1 MNGLFV
7 VIISALILV
16 LAYRF
21 YGAFIGA
28 KVLTVNQY
36 NVTPAFRFEDG
47 HDYVPTNR
55 YVVFGHHFAA
65 IAGAG
70 PLVGP
75 VIAAQ
80 FGYLPG
86 ALWILIGGVLAG
98 AVHDCVILFCSMRYD
113 GKSIAEIAKAQI
125 NGNVGLAT
133 SFAVLFLNILAMA
146 GMAVV
151 IVNALHDSPWG
162 TFTIGMTI
170 PIAIFI
176 GIYMQFLRPGKIK
189 EGTVIGVVLTLLAVL
204 AGPYVQA
211 SPTLAPMFTISATG
225 ISIAL
230 IIYGFV
236 AAALPVWL
244 LLAPRDYLSTYMKI
258 GTIGALALGVIIVGP
273 TIQMPAVTQFVNGGG
288 PVITGPVLPF
298 IFITIACGA
307 ISGFHSMI
315 ATGTTPKMLMNERSI
330 VPVGYGAMLTESF
343 IAMMALIAAT
353 SLIPNDYFAINSTA
367 EHFQAL
373 GMQVVDLPQL
383 NAMVGENVAH
393 RPGGAVSLAVG
404 MAFIFSNIPGLDHL
418 MNYWY
423 HFCIMFEAL
432 FIMTIIDA
440 GTRVGRYMLQELIGR
455 VWPKFGDTHWTPGSV
470 IASALISGAWGYIL
484 LQNNLSVIWP
494 IFGVSN
500 QLLAIIT
507 LAISSV
513 VICSLGK
520 SRYVWVTG
528 LPWAFLTVVI
538 FWADFLN
545 MASYIQTGKM
555 LLFVVSAIM
564 LILVI
569 IVSIGSLKKCFELS
583 KTVPRSD
590 ATTATVEAEAFKKL
604 QELVATDPR
613 AKRFAELTCKEFR
626 PQQ

>member
-125 NGNVGLAT
+125 SDNVGLAT

-189 EGTVIGVVLTLLAVL
+189 EGTIIGVVLTLLAVV
-204 AGPYVQA
+204 AGPAVQA

-258 GTIGALALGVIIVGP
+258 GTIGALAIGVIVVGP

-343 IAMMALIAAT
+343 VAMMALIAAT

-418 MNYWY
+418 MNYWN
-423 HFCIMFEAL
+423 HFCIMIEAL

-455 VWPKFGDTHWTPGSV
+455 VWTKFGDPHWTPGSV

-520 SRYVWVTG
+520 ARYVWVTG

-545 MASYIQTGKM
+545 MASYARTGKM
-555 LLFVVSAIM
+555 LLLVVSAIM
-564 LILVI
+564 LVLVV
-569 IVSIGSLKKCFELS
+569 IVSIGSLRKCFELS

-604 QELVATDPR
+604 QELVATDPQ

>member
-86 ALWILIGGVLAG
+86 ALWILIGGVLTG

-125 NGNVGLAT
+125 SDNVGLAT

-189 EGTVIGVVLTLLAVL
+189 EGTIIGVVLTLLAVV
-204 AGPYVQA
+204 AGPAVQA

-258 GTIGALALGVIIVGP
+258 GTIGALAIGVIVVGP

-343 IAMMALIAAT
+343 VAMMALIAAT

-455 VWPKFGDTHWTPGSV
+455 VWTKFGDPHWTPGSV

-520 SRYVWVTG
+520 ARYVWVTG

-545 MASYIQTGKM
+545 MASYARTGKM
-555 LLFVVSAIM
+555 LLLVVSAIM
-564 LILVI
+564 LVLVV
-569 IVSIGSLKKCFELS
+569 IVSIGSLRKCFELS

-604 QELVATDPR
+604 QELVATDPQ

>member
-1 MNGLFV
+1 MNGLFM
-7 VIISALILV
+7 VIISALVLV

-21 YGAFIGA
+21 YGAFISA
-28 KVLTVNQY
+28 KVLVVNQY
-36 NVTPAFRFEDG
+36 KVTPAFRFEDG
-47 HDYVPTNR
+47 HDYVPTNK

-98 AVHDCVILFCSMRYD
+98 AVHDMVILFCSMRYD

-125 NGNVGLAT
+125 GNKVGLAT

-162 TFTIGMTI
+162 TFTIGATI
-170 PIAIFI
+170 PIALFV

-189 EGTVIGVVLTLLAVL
+189 EGTVIGVVLTLLAVFV
-204 AGPYVQA
+204 GPMVA
-211 SPTLAPMFTISATG
+211 DSPTLAPLFTISPTG
-225 ISIAL
+225 IGVAL

-258 GTIGALALGVIIVGP
+258 GTIGALALGIIIVGP
-273 TIQMPAVTQFVNGGG
+273 HMHMPSVTQFVSGGG
-288 PVITGPVLPF
+288 PVITGPVLPYV
-298 IFITIACGA
+298 FITIACGA
-307 ISGFHSMI
+307 ISGFHAMI
-315 ATGTTPKMLMNERSI
+315 STGTTPKMLMNENQI
-330 VPVGYGAMLTESF
+330 LPVGYGAMLTESF
-343 IAMMALIAAT
+343 VGMMALIAAC
-353 SLIPNDYFAINSTA
+353 SLQPADYFAINSSA
-367 EHFQAL
+367 AHFQAL
-373 GMQVVDLPQL
+373 GMNVVDLPRL
-383 NAMVGENVAH
+383 NDMIGENVAH

-404 MAFIFSNIPGLDHL
+404 MAYIFSNLPGLDHL

-440 GTRVGRYMLQELIGR
+440 GTRVGRYMLQELVGR
-455 VWPKFGDTHWTPGSV
+455 VWPKFGDQHWVPGSI
-470 IASALISGAWGYIL
+470 IASAVISGAWGYIV
-484 LQNNLSVIWP
+484 LQGNLSTIWP

-513 VICSLGK
+513 VICSIGRA
-520 SRYVWVTG
+520 RYVWVTAI
-528 LPWAFLTVVI
+528 PWAFLTVVI

-545 MASYIQTGKM
+545 MFNIYLPKGEV
-555 LLFVVSAIM
+555 LLFSVSAIM

-569 IVSIGSLKKCFELS
+569 IVSIGSLRKCMELS
-583 KTVPRSD
+583 KTIPPD
-590 ATTATVEAEAFKKL
+590 YKTQAEYEAEELKHLKE
-604 QELVATDPR
+604 QEGKGA
-613 AKRFAELTCKEFR
+613 AA
-626 PQQ
+626 QA

>member
-1 MNGLFV
+1 MNGLYL
-7 VIISALILV
+7 VIISALIFV

-21 YGAFIGA
+21 YGAFIAA

-36 NVTPAFRFEDG
+36 KVTPAFRFEDG
-47 HDYVPTNR
+47 HDYVPTNK

-80 FGYLPG
+80 FGWLPG

-98 AVHDCVILFCSMRYD
+98 AVHDMVILFASMRYD

-125 NGNVGLAT
+125 GGKIGLAT

-151 IVNALHDSPWG
+151 IVNALHDSAWG
-162 TFTIGMTI
+162 TFTIAMTI
-170 PIAIFI
+170 PIAIFV
-176 GIYMQFLRPGKIK
+176 GLYLQFFRPGKIQ
-189 EGTVIGVVLTLLAVL
+189 EATVIGVVLVLVAVIV
-204 AGPYVQA
+204 GPYVA
-211 SPTLAPMFTISATG
+211 ESPAIAPYFTINAQG
-225 ISIAL
+225 IGIAL
-230 IIYGFV
+230 IIYGFI

-258 GTIGALALGVIIVGP
+258 GTIGALALGIIVVMP
-273 TIQMPAVTQFVNGGG
+273 HIEMPATTQFISGGG
-288 PVITGPVLPF
+288 PVITGPVLPY

-307 ISGFHSMI
+307 ISGFHCMI
-315 ATGTTPKMLMNERSI
+315 STGTTPKMLMNERSI
-330 VPVGYGAMLTESF
+330 LPVGYGAMLTESF
-343 IAMMALIAAT
+343 VAMMALIAACA
-353 SLIPNDYFAINSTA
+353 LQPADYFAINSTA
-367 EHFQAL
+367 AHFQAL
-373 GMQVVDLPQL
+373 NMQVVDLPML
-383 NAMVGENVAH
+383 NEMVGEDVAH

-404 MAFIFSNIPGLDHL
+404 MAHIFSRIPGLDHL

-440 GTRVGRYMLQELIGR
+440 GTRVGRYILQELIGR
-455 VWPKFGDTHWTPGSV
+455 VWPKFGDPHWIPGG
-470 IASALISGAWGYIL
+470 IMASAMISGAWGYIV
-484 LQNNLSVIWP
+484 LQGSLSTIWP

-513 VICSLGK
+513 VICSMGK
-520 SRYVWVTG
+520 ARYIWVTA

-545 MASYIQTGKM
+545 MFEIYLPKGEWLMFT
-555 LLFVVSAIM
+555 VSAIM
-564 LILVI
+564 AILVVI
-569 IVSIGSLKKCFELS
+569 ISVASIRKCLELV
-583 KTVPRSD
+583 KTVPPSYD
-590 ATTATVEAEAFKKL
+590 TTKSVEAEELKHL
-604 QELVATDPR
+604 EELVKTDPR
-613 AKRFAELTCKEFR
+613 AKRFKELTVDAH
-626 PQQ
+626 

>member
-1 MNGLFV
+1 MNGLYL
-7 VIISALILV
+7 VIISALIFV

-21 YGAFIGA
+21 YGAFIAA

-36 NVTPAFRFEDG
+36 RVTPAFRFEDG
-47 HDYVPTNR
+47 HDYVPTNK

-80 FGYLPG
+80 FGWLPG

-98 AVHDCVILFCSMRYD
+98 AVHDMVILFASMRYD

-125 NGNVGLAT
+125 GGKIGLAT

-151 IVNALHDSPWG
+151 IVNALHDSAWG
-162 TFTIGMTI
+162 TFTIAMTI
-170 PIAIFI
+170 PIAIFV
-176 GIYMQFLRPGKIK
+176 GLYLQFFRPGKIQ
-189 EGTVIGVVLTLLAVL
+189 EATVIGVVLVLVAVIV
-204 AGPYVQA
+204 GPYVA
-211 SPTLAPMFTISATG
+211 ESPAIAPYFTINAQG
-225 ISIAL
+225 IGIAL
-230 IIYGFV
+230 IIYGFI

-258 GTIGALALGVIIVGP
+258 GTIGALALGIIVVMP
-273 TIQMPAVTQFVNGGG
+273 HIEMPATTQFISGGG
-288 PVITGPVLPF
+288 PVITGPVLPY

-307 ISGFHSMI
+307 ISGFHCMI
-315 ATGTTPKMLMNERSI
+315 STGTTPKMLMNERSI
-330 VPVGYGAMLTESF
+330 LPVGYGAMLTESF
-343 IAMMALIAAT
+343 VAMMALIAACA
-353 SLIPNDYFAINSTA
+353 LQPADYFAINSTA
-367 EHFQAL
+367 AHFQAL
-373 GMQVVDLPQL
+373 NMQVVDLPML
-383 NAMVGENVAH
+383 NEMVGEDVAH

-404 MAFIFSNIPGLDHL
+404 MAHIFSRIPGLDHL

-455 VWPKFGDTHWTPGSV
+455 VWPKFGDPHWIPGG
-470 IASALISGAWGYIL
+470 IMASAMISGAWGYIV
-484 LQNNLSVIWP
+484 LQGSLSTIWP

-513 VICSLGK
+513 VICSMGK
-520 SRYVWVTG
+520 ARYIWVTA

-545 MASYIQTGKM
+545 MFEIYLPKGEWLMFT
-555 LLFVVSAIM
+555 VSAIM
-564 LILVI
+564 AILVVI
-569 IVSIGSLKKCFELS
+569 ISVASIRKCLELV
-583 KTVPRSD
+583 KTVPPSYD
-590 ATTATVEAEAFKKL
+590 TTKSVEAEELKHL
-604 QELVATDPR
+604 EELVQTDPR
-613 AKRFAELTCKEFR
+613 AKRFKELTVNAH
-626 PQQ
+626 

>member
-1 MNGLFV
+1 MNGLFL
-7 VIISALILV
+7 VIISALVFV

-21 YGAFIGA
+21 YGAFIA
-28 KVLTVNQY
+28 TKVLAVNQY
-36 NVTPAFRFEDG
+36 KVTPAFRFEDG
-47 HDYVPTNR
+47 HDYVPTNK

-98 AVHDCVILFCSMRYD
+98 SVHDMVILFASMRYD
-113 GKSIAEIAKAQI
+113 GKSIAEIAKHQMGGSI
-125 NGNVGLAT
+125 GLVT
-133 SFAVLFLNILAMA
+133 SLAVLFLNILAMA

-170 PIAIFI
+170 PIAVFI
-176 GIYMQFLRPGKIK
+176 GIYMHYLRPGKIR
-189 EGTVIGVVLTLLAVL
+189 EGTVIGVVLTLLAVVL
-204 AGPYVQA
+204 GPSVAA
-211 SPTLAPMFTISATG
+211 SPTLAPLFTISAHG
-225 ISIAL
+225 IGVLL

-236 AAALPVWL
+236 AAAMPVWI

-258 GTIGALALGVIIVGP
+258 GTIGALALGIIIVMP
-273 TIQMPAVTQFVNGGG
+273 TIQMPAVTQFVSGGG
-288 PVITGPVLPF
+288 PVITGPVIPY

-307 ISGFHSMI
+307 ISGFHCMI
-315 ATGTTPKMLMNERSI
+315 STGTTPKMLMNERSI
-330 VPVGYGAMLTESF
+330 LPVGYGAMLTECF
-343 IAMMALIAAT
+343 VGMMALIAAT

-367 EHFQAL
+367 EHFAAL
-373 GMQVVDLPQL
+373 NMPVVDLPQL
-383 NAMVGENVAH
+383 SHMVGEDVAH

-404 MAFIFSNIPGLDHL
+404 MAFIFSGIPGLDHL

-432 FIMTIIDA
+432 FIMTILDA

-455 VWPKFGDTHWTPGSV
+455 VVPKFADPHWLPGAL
-470 IASALISGAWGYIL
+470 IASALISGAWGYIV
-484 LQNNLSVIWP
+484 LQGNLSTIWP

-507 LAISSV
+507 LAVSSV
-513 VICSLGK
+513 VICSMGK
-520 SRYVWVTG
+520 ARYLWVTII
-528 LPWAFLTVVI
+528 PWVFLTVVI
-538 FWADFLN
+538 FYADFLN
-545 MASYIQTGKM
+545 MFEIYLPKGEW
-555 LLFVVSAIM
+555 LLFSVSAIM
-564 LILVI
+564 AVFVI
-569 IVSIGSLKKCFELS
+569 IISIASIRKCIYLA
-583 KTVPRSD
+583 KTVPANYD
-590 ATTATVEAEAFKKL
+590 TTETVEAI
-604 QELVATDPR
+604 ELKRLKEMENSDPA
-613 AKRFAELTCKEFR
+613 AKHFDEETVEVH
-626 PQQ
+626 

>member
-125 NGNVGLAT
+125 SDNVGLAT

-189 EGTVIGVVLTLLAVL
+189 EGTIIGVVLTLLAVV
-204 AGPYVQA
+204 AGPAVQA

-258 GTIGALALGVIIVGP
+258 GTIGALAIGVIVVGP

-343 IAMMALIAAT
+343 VAMMALIAAT

-455 VWPKFGDTHWTPGSV
+455 VWTKFGDPHWTPGSV

-520 SRYVWVTG
+520 ARYVWVTG

-545 MASYIQTGKM
+545 MASYARTGKM
-555 LLFVVSAIM
+555 LLLVVSAIM
-564 LILVI
+564 LVLVV
-569 IVSIGSLKKCFELS
+569 IVSIGSLRKCFELS

-604 QELVATDPR
+604 QELVATDPQ
-613 AKRFAELTCKEFR
+613 ANVC
-626 PQQ
+626 